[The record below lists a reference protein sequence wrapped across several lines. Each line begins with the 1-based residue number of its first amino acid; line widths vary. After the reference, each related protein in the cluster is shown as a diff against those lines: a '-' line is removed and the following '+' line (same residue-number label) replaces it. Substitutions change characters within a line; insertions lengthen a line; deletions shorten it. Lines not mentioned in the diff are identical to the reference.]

1 MAAQRP
7 LMERSADTGGADA
20 EALTNLAVTQPFA
33 YRSKNPNTK
42 IEGKRLRHVCRLQIR
57 QTA

>member
-1 MAAQRP
+1 
-7 LMERSADTGGADA
+7 MERSADTGGADA